1 MTKSRRLSGAVLF
14 RVIATG
20 RWRDLSKRIDQK
32 PKTVWSCTFSGHRS
46 GSLERLFAKYRP
58 KAGSC
63 LELYFFG
70 LSQRATWGAS
80 RSVWKGSRRLS
91 GRNVFSGYISKGWS
105 GFSQRISPK
114 LEAAWPERLFRA
126 QFRRLV
132 GLFAGYRPKAESC
145 LAGIFFRG
153 TFPKAGVAFRR
164 GSPQSWRRPDL
175 NVFSEHN
182 SEGWWDFSQG
192 IDPKPKAVWSC
203 TFSGHRSGS
212 LGEPRGRWEKAA
224 GSGRVLKLFQV
235 YLPMIFVI
243 SCYLFPAYFTLSFS
257 IHFIQTLT
265 ES

>member
-1 MTKSRRLSGAVLF
+1 MAGVHLRR
-14 RVIATG
+14 
-20 RWRDLSKRIDQK
+20 
-32 PKTVWSCTFSGHRS
+32 
-46 GSLERLFAKYRP
+46 LERLFAQYRS
-58 KAGSC
+58 KVEGC
-63 LELYFFG
+63 LELHFFG
-70 LSQRATWGAS
+70 SSQRAAWGAS
-80 RSVWKGSRRLS
+80 RSVGKGCRRLS
-91 GRNVFSGYISKGWS
+91 GRNVFSGYISGRWRDFLQGIDQKPKAVWSCTFSGYISKGWS

-132 GLFAGYRPKAESC
+132 GLFAGYRPKAGGC

-164 GSPQSWRRPDL
+164 GSSQSWRRPGL

-203 TFSGHRSGS
+203 TFSGYRSGS

-224 GSGRVLKLFQV
+224 GSGRVLKLF
-235 YLPMIFVI
+235 
-243 SCYLFPAYFTLSFS
+243 
-257 IHFIQTLT
+257 
-265 ES
+265 

>member
-1 MTKSRRLSGAVLF
+1 MAGVHLRRLERLFAQYRSKVEGSLELLFFRSSQRVAGEIFRKGLTKSRRLSGAVLF

-114 LEAAWPERLFRA
+114 LEAAWPERLFGVH
-126 QFRRLV
+126 FRMLAR
-132 GLFAGYRPKAESC
+132 LFAE
-145 LAGIFFRG
+145 
-153 TFPKAGVAFRR
+153 
-164 GSPQSWRRPDL
+164 
-175 NVFSEHN
+175 N
-182 SEGWWDFSQG
+182 
-192 IDPKPKAVWSC
+192 
-203 TFSGHRSGS
+203 
-212 LGEPRGRWEKAA
+212 
-224 GSGRVLKLFQV
+224 
-235 YLPMIFVI
+235 
-243 SCYLFPAYFTLSFS
+243 
-257 IHFIQTLT
+257 
-265 ES
+265 